1 MDNDFKR
8 KVINFI
14 AETSVTLFEASSE
27 IRKENRST
35 LGAIW
40 LESEFLALGNI
51 AEQLGITSEVNQRY
65 VEIIKEKRGQI
76 NDENHREKS

>member
-1 MDNDFKR
+1 MEDDFKR

-14 AETSVTLFEASSE
+14 AETSVTLFEASKD
-27 IRKENRST
+27 IRKENRRT

-51 AEQLGITSEVNQRY
+51 AEQLGITREVNQRY
-65 VEIIKEKRGQI
+65 NEIVAEKRFKEGA
-76 NDENHREKS
+76 D

>member
-1 MDNDFKR
+1 MEDDFKR

-14 AETSVTLFEASSE
+14 AETSVTLFEASKD
-27 IRKENRST
+27 IRKENRRT

-51 AEQLGITSEVNQRY
+51 AEQLGITREVNQRY
-65 VEIIKEKRGQI
+65 NEIVKEK
-76 NDENHREKS
+76 EEK

>member
-1 MDNDFKR
+1 MEDDFKR

-14 AETSVTLFEASSE
+14 AETSVTLFEASKD
-27 IRKENRST
+27 IRKENRRT

-51 AEQLGITSEVNQRY
+51 AEQLGITKEVNQRY
-65 VEIIKEKRGQI
+65 NEIVAEKGFKEGA
-76 NDENHREKS
+76 D